1 MSASEKTERARRK
14 HLIYSVIISSSDG
27 ECFTGRLVNISLS
40 GLKVVTKG
48 KLFLGATYH
57 LEISLPEETNGSNN
71 ISCTGKTIWCKRNTN
86 RENSSAGFEIVEM
99 DETNKTILS
108 ELTKDFNY

>member
-71 ISCTGKTIWCKRNTN
+71 ISCTGKTVWCKRNTN

-99 DETNKTILS
+99 DDINKSLLS
-108 ELTKDFNY
+108 ELMKDFNY